1 MALCLISNR
10 RNSANTDS
18 IRQAKEQSYPWNKQT
33 NGFVVNTPKQI
44 TLLFRFSGDSLEAK
58 YFELNRNTGQ
68 IYAKASIPENEFVQP
83 VTLVIKATQY
93 DNPDRYTVTT
103 LTVTRDGQ
111 VGGGEFW
118 KILSYVRFIP
128 FFVFWFLVKVTK
140 MNIFQIFWIHEFT
153 KKDNFCFVSLH
164 PKSITNYGVLGWDW
178 FPAKNCTYVSNYM
191 EFSLFFMYWAP
202 ICETSNTS
210 FRSR

>member
-1 MALCLISNR
+1 MMWRGFRPWPTWAQTIKMTSHLISNPG
-10 RNSANTDS
+10 NSANTDS

-33 NGFVVNTPKQI
+33 KGFVVNTPKQI

-140 MNIFQIFWIHEFT
+140 MNIFQIFWIHAFT
-153 KKDNFCFVSLH
+153 KKDHFCFVSLRFASSQIYH
-164 PKSITNYGVLGWDW
+164 KLWGAWMSL
-178 FPAKNCTYVSNYM
+178 VSSQKLY
-191 EFSLFFMYWAP
+191 L
-202 ICETSNTS
+202 CK
-210 FRSR
+210 

>member
-1 MALCLISNR
+1 MKQSVRQPHSVEGVLASRPWPTLAQAISMALCLISNR

-118 KILSYVRFIP
+118 KILSNSQSMWSNYP
-128 FFVFWFLVKVTK
+128 FFKFLCP
-140 MNIFQIFWIHEFT
+140 NIESKHYPWKKPPWIIWYFYRYFINVEFF
-153 KKDNFCFVSLH
+153 KIIGNV
-164 PKSITNYGVLGWDW
+164 
-178 FPAKNCTYVSNYM
+178 
-191 EFSLFFMYWAP
+191 
-202 ICETSNTS
+202 
-210 FRSR
+210 